1 MIRDFFRTYLYFWL
15 PVVIFV
21 VLANAIRGGEPLP
34 GDTPVLLWLYSF
46 SSPLLDTVFQV
57 ITFIGGAAFIIP
69 AVLVA
74 AAVLYSKKRRGDA
87 LFALFAV
94 GGAAVIN
101 ATFKLLFARERPQL
115 WEHIVVEHGYSFPS
129 GHAMMSSAAA
139 FTVVAL
145 LWHTAY
151 RLPAILAGLTYFILV
166 GLSRLYLGVHYP
178 SDVLAGWCIS
188 LVWVLVLYKV
198 FSRFR
203 RRFRKITG
211 SSFES

>member
-1 MIRDFFRTYLYFWL
+1 MLK
-15 PVVIFV
+15 
-21 VLANAIRGGEPLP
+21 
-34 GDTPVLLWLYSF
+34 WLYSF
-46 SSPLLDTVFQV
+46 SSPVLDTVFQV
-57 ITFIGGAAFIIP
+57 ITFVGGAAFIIP
-69 AVLVA
+69 VVLIA
-74 AAVLYSKKRRGDA
+74 AAVLYTKVRRGDA

-101 ATFKLLFARERPQL
+101 ALFKLLFARYRPEL

-139 FTVVAL
+139 LAVIAL

-151 RLPAILAGLTYFILV
+151 RVPAIIAGVTYFILV

-198 FSRFR
+198 FSRFKSR
-203 RRFRKITG
+203 LRKNTVRN
-211 SSFES
+211 SAEP